1 MSAELEALNNLEE
14 FMGGLPEKLDKTP
27 YDYSTYIR
35 WLELLREVGDI
46 ESMRLARMTMSSR
59 LAVPEDVWMEWV
71 EDERIQQPDGFGD
84 AAKIRQLKDLFD
96 TAVQEYM
103 SPSMWQKYIDFVKE
117 LDDSEHDNVRAA
129 AGEVFGHSDFALD
142 TLEQAVAATNA
153 YYNESQA
160 IWLQYKSH
168 LEHYITNTADI
179 EDDRNMFVGKLQAT
193 FLKRLGQPHAEIE
206 DTFNMYSGFVTNN
219 LAASEYESQMVY
231 ATGIVGDTR
240 IKCAKRESL
249 EGNIEASGGS
259 WYSFSLYIGKLSGEK
274 QADMQEIS
282 CLFERALIHNYC
294 YPEVWDE
301 YITTVACS
309 SDAVGDALRVAGRA
323 IRNCP
328 WSGKL
333 WAQLLSLTYA
343 CHGYQHAADIY
354 DIAVATHALEHSMF
368 EFSNLAL
375 SMVNAGRQEYQAS
388 ESESADAERLLGVC
402 SGCIEAAYGLDI
414 STADPMLRLERCCT
428 FITTTLLCN
437 EAETR
442 KLWTRICKARRN
454 CTEAWI
460 LSAEFEQMHG
470 SISNARGV
478 YHHAA
483 QRKLDNPERLFDAW
497 LTFEHIFG
505 EQTAVSKAEH
515 FINTQRH
522 LIRKRAER
530 STANGATD
538 HYAVPQTGDIEIVAA
553 GASLKRTHSAASQDS
568 TQQPETLQDAVDTT
582 CSRNNTEAA
591 PTSVAAI
598 STAACTTVFVS
609 NLPVSCKET
618 QLVELLGG
626 TGCVE
631 NVELSKNKDG
641 SFRGQAR
648 ADLRST
654 DALVSALD
662 KNGFRLDNQRISI
675 HIFKQHYQGAHQVSV
690 TVKGFSPETGNKKIE
705 IIAKEAGGFV
715 RIRRNQQGDVAHV
728 FMKSMD
734 DAIRAV
740 SELNGRVVDG
750 STLEAHVSDMP
761 EANVV
766 PTRRPTNIHAT
777 THEQHGAAQNMAS
790 TSLVPRK
797 TAVPSRRPAKRVKIA
812 KPSADDVPKK
822 PDEGLNTG
830 VQSSMH
836 NKKSNDEF
844 RQMFLSGGDQV

>member
-35 WLELLREVGDI
+35 WIELLREVGDI
-46 ESMRLARMTMSSR
+46 ESMRVARMTMSSK

-71 EDERIQQPDGFGD
+71 EDERTQQPDGFGD
-84 AAKIRQLKDLFD
+84 AAKIRRLKDLFD
-96 TAVQEYM
+96 NAVQEYM
-103 SPSMWQKYIDFVKE
+103 SPSMWQKYIDFAKE
-117 LDDSEHDNVRAA
+117 LEDSEHDNVRAA
-129 AGEVFGHSDFALD
+129 ASEVFGHSDFVLD
-142 TLEQAVAATNA
+142 TLEQAVAATKA
-153 YYNESQA
+153 YYSGSQA

-168 LEHYITNTADI
+168 LENCIANA
-179 EDDRNMFVGKLQAT
+179 EDNESDQNIFVGKLQDA

-206 DTFNMYSGFVTNN
+206 ETFDMYSGFVTNN
-219 LAASEYESQMVY
+219 LADSEYESQMVY

-249 EGNIEASGGS
+249 EGNVEASGGS

-294 YPEVWDE
+294 FPGVWDE
-301 YITTVACS
+301 YITAIACS
-309 SDAVGDALRVAGRA
+309 PDASGDALRVAGRA

-343 CHGYQHAADIY
+343 CHGYQHAANIY
-354 DIAVATHALEHSMF
+354 NIAIATHALEHSMF
-368 EFSNLAL
+368 EFSNIAL

-388 ESESADAERLLGVC
+388 ESESADAELLLGIC
-402 SGCIEAAYGLDI
+402 SGCIETAYELDI
-414 STADPMLRLERCCT
+414 STADPILRLERCCT
-428 FITTTLLCN
+428 FITANLLCN
-437 EAETR
+437 EDETR

-497 LTFEHIFG
+497 LMFEHIFG
-505 EQTAVSKAEH
+505 DQTAVSKAEH

-530 STANGATD
+530 STANGVAD
-538 HYAVPQTGDIEIVAA
+538 HYAVPQTGDNEIVAA

-568 TQQPETLQDAVDTT
+568 TQQPETLKDVVDTT

-591 PTSVAAI
+591 
-598 STAACTTVFVS
+598 ACKTVFVS
-609 NLPVSCKET
+609 NLPMSYKET
-618 QLVELLGG
+618 QLVEFLGG

-631 NVELSKNKDG
+631 NVELLKNKDG

-648 ADLRST
+648 AELKST
-654 DALVSALD
+654 DALISTLD
-662 KNGFRLDNQRISI
+662 KNGFRLDNQRVSI

-690 TVKGFSPETGNKKIE
+690 TVKGFSQETGNKKIE
-705 IIAKEAGGFV
+705 TIAKEAGGFV
-715 RIRRNQQGDVAHV
+715 RIRRNQKGDVAHV
-728 FMKSMD
+728 VMKSMD
-734 DAIRAV
+734 DAVRAV

-750 STLEAHVSDMP
+750 STLEANIPDIP
-761 EANVV
+761 EANVA
-766 PTRRPTNIHAT
+766 PTRKPTNVHAT
-777 THEQHGAAQNMAS
+777 RHEQHGAAQNMAF
-790 TSLVPRK
+790 TTLVPRK
-797 TAVPSRRPAKRVKIA
+797 MAKPSRRPAKRVKVA
-812 KPSADDVPKK
+812 KPNVDVVPKK
-822 PDEGLNTG
+822 SDDGLDTG
-830 VQSSMH
+830 IQSSTN

-844 RQMFLSGGDQV
+844 RQMFLSGDRS